1 VKYTA
6 ANHQYFNSD
15 FWRWDAV
22 LGAMLV
28 TQNGVVAM
36 WTNTGDDIYLNADK
50 SAIVPSDSP
59 EAAYLL
65 VASGGQIPIEAAQ
78 KYGLVGSQLPERPED
93 ARGHGDARGHD
104 DDADPKLAARLI
116 KERQEEERKNKPA
129 PDNKIRRPAPDDK
142 GR

>member
-1 VKYTA
+1 MKYTA

-65 VASGGQIPIEAAQ
+65 VASGGQIPLEEAQ
-78 KYGLVGSQLPERPED
+78 KYGLIGSQLPERPED
-93 ARGHGDARGHD
+93 ARGH
-104 DDADPKLAARLI
+104 DDASDEKLAARL
-116 KERQEEERKNKPA
+116 EDERAQEDRRQEEERKNKPA
-129 PDNKIRRPAPDDK
+129 PDNKIRRGPPDDK